1 MIIPTGYLENP
12 SYYVADFQPH
22 TNGKAGN
29 WKRCVTLL
37 TIAISRE
44 ELPDIQDQ
52 E

>member
-1 MIIPTGYLENP
+1 MIIPTEFGEIP
-12 SYYVADFQPH
+12 SYYVADFQPR
-22 TNGKAGN
+22 TNGKAGS
-29 WKRCVTLL
+29 WKRVLTLL

>member
-1 MIIPTGYLENP
+1 MEKWKLE
-12 SYYVADFQPH
+12 
-22 TNGKAGN
+22 AG
-29 WKRCVTLL
+29 VLTLL

>member
-1 MIIPTGYLENP
+1 MEKLETGNG
-12 SYYVADFQPH
+12 V
-22 TNGKAGN
+22 TNF
-29 WKRCVTLL
+29 